1 MNHINESDYVL
12 VVVNQFIDNNNEE
25 QSSNSTDLITM
36 LKPASSASI
45 STRPIYAIEQQNIPA
60 IRSKIKEQNRILSLT
75 YKGSINTMYSC
86 AQVEANEKISAYMKH
101 TNAYSVVCQFD
112 DCQETI
118 ERTCLDFI
126 CERIKTT
133 LDDLHDRK
141 CISSIEYSIFTSHQ
155 SNVQLDQL
163 FFQPD
168 IRRVSTICVCM
179 IIYPL

>member
-1 MNHINESDYVL
+1 MNQINKSDYVL
-12 VVVNQFIDNNNEE
+12 VVVNQFFDNNNEE
-25 QSSNSTDLITM
+25 QSSNSSDLTTM
-36 LKPASSASI
+36 LKPALSASI
-45 STRPIYAIEQQNIPA
+45 SKRPIYAIEQQNIPA

-75 YKGSINTMYSC
+75 YKGSTNIMYSC
-86 AQVEANEKISAYMKH
+86 AKVEADEKIAAYMKR
-101 TNAYSVVCQFD
+101 TKAYSIICQFD

-141 CISSIEYSIFTSHQ
+141 YISSIEYSIFTSHQ

-168 IRRVSTICVCM
+168 LRRVSTIFVCM
-179 IIYPL
+179 IIYSL